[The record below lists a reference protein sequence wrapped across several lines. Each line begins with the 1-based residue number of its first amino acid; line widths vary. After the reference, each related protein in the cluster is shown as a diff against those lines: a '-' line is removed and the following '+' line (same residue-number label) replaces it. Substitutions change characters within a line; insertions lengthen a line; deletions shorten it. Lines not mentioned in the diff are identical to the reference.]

1 MSANSLMVSAV
12 VIVFAYLLAI
22 TAWPRKYS
30 LHAFMTF
37 PAPAVSE
44 RWPKHF
50 SHRVFHRENTYW
62 SQLAL
67 MFLVCSY

>member
-37 PAPAVSE
+37 PPPAVSE

-50 SHRVFHRENTYW
+50 SHRVFHRENTPL
-62 SQLAL
+62 SQSAL